1 MVKQSTHNRLSESS
15 ILSQPTI
22 NGDSMNLNN
31 FVKVYNVVPKD
42 ICESV
47 ILLYENDEEWKTHN
61 WYNNVSDEKK
71 AHHTKELDVLYN
83 KNLDVLK
90 NFLQSALHKYYDEL
104 KISNLVSNHSNIRLN
119 KYKTGTVMSE
129 HFDLIRRNK
138 QDGIPVL
145 TFLGSLNDNFKGGQ
159 FVINNEV
166 LKLKQGDIVVF
177 PSTFLYPHSVKEVT
191 EGTRYTFVA
200 WAY

>member
-1 MVKQSTHNRLSESS
+1 
-15 ILSQPTI
+15 
-22 NGDSMNLNN
+22 
-31 FVKVYNVVPKD
+31 
-42 ICESV
+42 
-47 ILLYENDEEWKTHN
+47 
-61 WYNNVSDEKK
+61 
-71 AHHTKELDVLYN
+71 
-83 KNLDVLK
+83 
-90 NFLQSALHKYYDEL
+90 
-104 KISNLVSNHSNIRLN
+104 
-119 KYKTGTVMSE
+119 MSE